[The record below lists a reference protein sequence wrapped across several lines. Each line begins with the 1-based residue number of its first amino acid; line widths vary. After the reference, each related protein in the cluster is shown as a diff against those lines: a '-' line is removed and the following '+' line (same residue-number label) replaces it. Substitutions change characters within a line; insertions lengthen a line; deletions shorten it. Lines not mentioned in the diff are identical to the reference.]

1 MTKIIYPMLK
11 DGYVSPRLQQ
21 ETAERTIPL
30 LPIEGERLHWYQSI
44 WLNVRVIIKKLLN
57 YGK

>member
-21 ETAERTIPL
+21 ETAERIIPL
-30 LPIEGERLHWYQSI
+30 LPIEGERLRWYQSI
-44 WLNVRVIIKKLLN
+44 WLKVKVVIKKLLN